1 MEKYGLAVRIEV
13 QDSSELLRAEDQA
26 ILLFQSVRELLIN
39 ITKHAAPDSER
50 TIVLVVARRFE
61 QCSTGLGETEHVL
74 LGHEDGERISN
85 HRPSIDPEQCLGA
98 QTKQATVRLRC
109 QNGILR
115 LEVLDQGCGFESLY
129 AATSWLRMP
138 PRRDSA

>member
-61 QCSTGLGETEHVL
+61 QCSTG
-74 LGHEDGERISN
+74 
-85 HRPSIDPEQCLGA
+85 
-98 QTKQATVRLRC
+98 
-109 QNGILR
+109 
-115 LEVLDQGCGFESLY
+115 
-129 AATSWLRMP
+129 
-138 PRRDSA
+138 

>member
-1 MEKYGLAVRIEV
+1 M
-13 QDSSELLRAEDQA
+13 
-26 ILLFQSVRELLIN
+26 
-39 ITKHAAPDSER
+39 
-50 TIVLVVARRFE
+50 ARRFE
-61 QCSTGLGETEHVL
+61 QCSTGLGETGHVL

-115 LEVLDQGCGFESLY
+115 IEVLDQGCGFESLY
-129 AATSWLRMP
+129 AATSWLRMNATSTKFGLISIRKRMKALGGSFDIQSVGGKGTTAILILP
-138 PRRDSA
+138 LVHQDRIS